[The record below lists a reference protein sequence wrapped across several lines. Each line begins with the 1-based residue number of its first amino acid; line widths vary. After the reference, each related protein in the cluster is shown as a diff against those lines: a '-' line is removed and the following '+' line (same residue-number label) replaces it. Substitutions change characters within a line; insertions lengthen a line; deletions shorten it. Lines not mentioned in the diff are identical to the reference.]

1 MEKPSLDFS
10 IFIVN
15 FGISAKLEIVN
26 SDKLLLNNLFLLQ
39 NTSDN

>member
-15 FGISAKLEIVN
+15 FRISAKLEIVN